1 MKSAIAWVVLVG
13 LAAGA
18 GAYGMQVYRRAED
31 AATYEQRLASLKQD
45 FLRKSTG
52 LQLVDDEQ
60 YPREVG
66 VALARYTRELEQLGR
81 DFPALFDVERKRAE
95 VAAKVEAGTMD
106 EIQKAQRDE
115 RIDFT
120 LALFNTMR
128 SGQYRPLY
136 SAVDNTFRFD
146 IFDMRPAK
154 IAGQNRIQLS
164 FVHWGAFGEVSYSL
178 IEGKFGGNA
187 PKSGAPIAIPK
198 LVGEGQPPSLQ
209 IEPERW
215 VEEFIPGVQIGY
227 YDFPLMPPTAT
238 DITLRFSFDIRTVGG
253 SNVPVN
259 LTFPPIPIP
268 DAWKVGN
275 EEQWAAQEQYA
286 TEDELRAEGAID

>member
-1 MKSAIAWVVLVG
+1 MKSAIAWVALVA

-18 GAYGMQVYRRAED
+18 GAYGMQAYRRAED
-31 AATYEQRLASLKQD
+31 AAEYDRRLAALESD
-45 FLRKSTG
+45 FLRKSKG
-52 LQLVDDEQ
+52 LQLVGEEQ

-66 VALARYTRELEQLGR
+66 VALARYFRELEQLGR
-81 DFPALFDVERKRAE
+81 DFPEHFDVERKRAE
-95 VAAKVEAGTMD
+95 VEAKVAAGTMD

-120 LALFNTMR
+120 LELFDRMR
-128 SGQYRPLY
+128 AGQYRPLY

-146 IFDMRPAK
+146 IYDIRPAK
-154 IAGQNRIQLS
+154 VAGESRIQVS
-164 FVHWGAFGEVSYSL
+164 FIHWGAFGEVSYSL
-178 IEGKFGGNA
+178 IEGKFGGA
-187 PKSGAPIAIPK
+187 AAKQGAPIAIPK

-209 IEPERW
+209 IAPQRW
-215 VEEFIPGVQIGY
+215 VREFIPGVEIGY
-227 YDFPLMPPTAT
+227 YDFPLMPATAT

-259 LTFPPIPIP
+259 LRFPPIPIP
-268 DAWKVGN
+268 AAWKVGN

-286 TEDELRAEGAID
+286 TEDELRAEGALE